1 LAFTRRTTA
10 ALKAA
15 SELDFPIGRKTDFD
29 FNAHF
34 RRACFSPL
42 RLPTVP
48 GTHRVGSYCAPTSDE
63 IAPAARRPPA
73 GGGRVRELIEMSWR
87 HSKHIMGRVRQTASV
102 DMKGCRAPLVLR
114 GGASLRCIGTIKMS
128 TIVICHQ
135 HDQFRFLNRAKR
147 FFYPCPS
154 DMEQNSSYPQPEYR
168 PVPEP
173 WNSLRALSPTHPSME
188 AYSRWPSSRLLGQL
202 PPRRKHRSLGSF
214 VPKGWEQVG
223 PQTFDSMT
231 RPVTESIVPESN
243 RFGRR

>member
-1 LAFTRRTTA
+1 VNWISRSDGRQTLTSTPISGER
-10 ALKAA
+10 A
-15 SELDFPIGRKTDFD
+15 SLLFGSQLSQVLIESVHTVLP
-29 FNAHF
+29 
-34 RRACFSPL
+34 RATKLLQPL
-42 RLPTVP
+42 GDLPP
-48 GTHRVGSYCAPTSDE
+48 G
-63 IAPAARRPPA
+63 A
-73 GGGRVRELIEMSWR
+73 GGCAKMSWR